1 MNNSCVDEIK
11 KEDKKAFKSF
21 LMIIVISAI
30 AGGIVGFM
38 SGNLK
43 QILGESVPNLL
54 INIFEIIT
62 PFASLVLSILVMIVS
77 MIIYTDSR
85 KKYDLWKVTNEDDD
99 TIDKIEVKL
108 SYPILFT
115 SVNTILGFFF
125 FLMGGMLV
133 PFDNVDGG
141 LSHTKGLCFFIG
153 FILCITSSILI
164 QKKIVNL
171 EKEINPLLKGSV
183 YDTKF
188 TEKWLDSCD
197 EAIKLGIF
205 KSAYKAH
212 KSVSKTCIILLLFC
226 MVGYDLWNFGV
237 MPMVMVTII
246 WLVQTISYCME
257 SIKQSKAR

>member
-1 MNNSCVDEIK
+1 MNNGRVEEIK

-21 LMIIVISAI
+21 LIIIVISAI
-30 AGGIVGFM
+30 VGGIAGRM
-38 SGNLK
+38 SGDLK
-43 QILGESVPNLL
+43 QILGDSVPNLL

-77 MIIYTDSR
+77 QIIYTDSR

-99 TIDKIEVKL
+99 TIDKIEEKL
-108 SYPILFT
+108 SYPMLFT
-115 SVNTILGFFF
+115 AVNTILGFFF
-125 FLMGGMLV
+125 GGIGGMLL

-141 LSHTKGLCFFIG
+141 LSNTKVLCFFIG

-188 TEKWLDSCD
+188 TAKWLDSCD

-205 KSAYKAH
+205 KSAYKAY
-212 KSVSKTCIILLLFC
+212 SSLSITCIILWVFC
-226 MVGYDLWNFGV
+226 IVGYDLWNFGV

-257 SIKQSKAR
+257 SIKQSKVR